1 MESESS
7 SVKTSVSY
15 IVILHPSLRSGSTHT
30 RTLTPTYTPGH
41 CFSHSSAADDSDY
54 LQSHFLNVSLVESR
68 DRRLQSQSELTPP
81 SDTRHRR
88 NTPHF
93 EKTCQDVSYTL
104 DNSVN
109 RCRER
114 NKKHQKHNK
123 TLHHQLWRPSSHEL
137 RLGADVGFFFIFFS
151 QGFSTTEWPP
161 HPGP

>member
-1 MESESS
+1 M
-7 SVKTSVSY
+7 KTSVSY

-30 RTLTPTYTPGH
+30 PTLTLTPTYTPGH

-137 RLGADVGFFFIFFS
+137 RLGADVGFFFRFFS